1 MQGGRGGDGKIS
13 SFYPWYSATQCL
25 LELGYGPGLPGW
37 ILAPS
42 TGSGG
47 VPPTPGVLIFRFVTP
62 EGSEL
67 GFKVSNV
74 GGVGY
79 VLGG

>member
-1 MQGGRGGDGKIS
+1 MQGARGGDGKIS
-13 SFYPWYSATQCL
+13 SLHPWYSATQRL
-25 LELGYGPGLPGW
+25 PQLGYGPGLPGW
-37 ILAPS
+37 ISAPS

-47 VPPTPGVLIFRFVTP
+47 VPPTPGFLIFRFVTP

-74 GGVGY
+74 GRWAMF
-79 VLGG
+79 